1 MSSEVQ
7 DSVLA
12 GRATDEELRWRR
24 FQTEA
29 MLAFS
34 RVHQLILLR
43 AAQRLE
49 ASDIDSITPARANA
63 LIVLFN
69 ARRPIQARQL
79 ADELGVSEVTVSR
92 MLKKM
97 EFDGWIERARDPNDG
112 RAMLVQPT
120 QFARSQFNRLV
131 HVSNAVLDDVFG
143 TLERDEQ
150 QVLAEMVRMVQDALQ
165 VQVAPSDV
173 G

>member
-1 MSSEVQ
+1 MGGS
-7 DSVLA
+7 
-12 GRATDEELRWRR
+12 GRATESELRWRR

-43 AAQRLE
+43 TAQRLDGAEIE
-49 ASDIDSITPARANA
+49 AITPARANA

-97 EFDGWIERARDPNDG
+97 ESDGWIERARDPRDG

-120 QFARSQFNRLV
+120 SAARAQFNRLV
-131 HVSNAVLDDVFG
+131 QVSNAVLDDVFG
-143 TLERDEQ
+143 
-150 QVLAEMVRMVQDALQ
+150 VLDQEKQRSLAQMVGQVQDGLQ
-165 VQVAPSDV
+165 ACVSPGND
-173 G
+173 